1 MSAGLANQPWP
12 GVYQRRRAS
21 GEGACA
27 LLGRGCLPL
36 PHVPHRHL
44 ERSDARRLK
53 GGPSPSG
60 DAGWCTIRTRGQDHQ
75 DASVGPGVIPQ
86 CWRSGMLGRLHNWR
100 THPADLH
107 PRRAQDDLRAQRRLM
122 VQGRLDGW
130 LLRASVR
137 SLRTAP
143 LAHSSGE
150 ARPERRSREGGP
162 SPRAM
167 AGRVGGHPVG
177 LLCDARRPAQRLVGP

>member
-1 MSAGLANQPWP
+1 M
-12 GVYQRRRAS
+12 
-21 GEGACA
+21 
-27 LLGRGCLPL
+27 
-36 PHVPHRHL
+36 
-44 ERSDARRLK
+44 
-53 GGPSPSG
+53 
-60 DAGWCTIRTRGQDHQ
+60 AGWCTIRTRGQDHQ

-107 PRRAQDDLRAQRRLM
+107 PGRAQDDLRAQRRLM

-150 ARPERRSREGGP
+150 ARPERRSPGALNTYRVSSAYSLQRYAPPPGSGAIRFHEVVHVHQYAELGTTTSLWPYRRTADGGELLAELFEGVRTGAGG
-162 SPRAM
+162 SSLTHPRSE
-167 AGRVGGHPVG
+167 G
-177 LLCDARRPAQRLVGP
+177 CTILVA

>member
-1 MSAGLANQPWP
+1 M
-12 GVYQRRRAS
+12 V
-21 GEGACA
+21 
-27 LLGRGCLPL
+27 GRGSHAC
-36 PHVPHRHL
+36 
-44 ERSDARRLK
+44 
-53 GGPSPSG
+53 GGVAPWDSFQGASYFWGSGLRAAHPPSG

-107 PRRAQDDLRAQRRLM
+107 PGRAQDDLRAQRRLM

-150 ARPERRSREGGP
+150 ARPERRSREGGSSP
-162 SPRAM
+162 SGAQPRPVHRACGT
-167 AGRVGGHPVG
+167 ALGQQERGPEVVLRVLKTKGERVCGSG
-177 LLCDARRPAQRLVGP
+177 